1 MPAKKSSVTQPAQSE
16 HSQLLPGTA
25 PPPYSELPE
34 QTSPHPAG
42 GPSSHP
48 FPSTSGAR
56 IPSHPSGPTA
66 FHSLPVPNTPHT
78 QLDLH
83 AYTTGL
89 RAADR
94 RARYRFCG
102 ALFWGFVLWIVLGA
116 IVGGVIGNEVARNSG
131 KARRRWEEERGRVGR
146 WLRVSGNARAAV
158 AETETSS
165 SAVPP
170 PPPFFAAI

>member
-1 MPAKKSSVTQPAQSE
+1 MPAKKSSATQPVQSE

-25 PPPYSELPE
+25 P
-34 QTSPHPAG
+34 

-48 FPSTSGAR
+48 FPSTTGAR

-66 FHSLPVPNTPHT
+66 FHSLPVPNPPHT

-102 ALFWGFVLWIVLGA
+102 ALFWGIVLWIVLGA
-116 IVGGVIGNEVARNSG
+116 IVGGIIGNEVARNSG

-146 WLRVSGNARAAV
+146 WLRVSGNAREAV
-158 AETETSS
+158 AETTMAS

>member
-1 MPAKKSSVTQPAQSE
+1 MPAKKSSADQSAQSE

-25 PPPYSELPE
+25 P
-34 QTSPHPAG
+34 

-66 FHSLPVPNTPHT
+66 FHYLSVPNTPHT

-102 ALFWGFVLWIVLGA
+102 ALFWGFVLWVVLGA
-116 IVGGVIGNEVARNSG
+116 IVGGIIGNEVARNSV
-131 KARRRWEEERGRVGR
+131 KTRKRWEEEHGRVGR
-146 WLRVSGNARAAV
+146 LLRVRGTAREAV
-158 AETETSS
+158 AETSTAS

-170 PPPFFAAI
+170 PPSCFSAI